1 MITAIIERISL
12 PDNPAVY
19 AVIETILLFLAVLIL
34 GFLIELINRMITNA
48 LAGIIG
54 SVPAFILRNY
64 LTYPGTVHH
73 ELSHALLALITG
85 AAVKKIVLFP
95 KGNTL
100 GSVEIE
106 PRGNLF
112 FRALQLSLSA
122 IAPVIM
128 GVISLFSLWTFVL
141 PKIGELWQYILFWYI
156 FVSIILHM
164 SLSGADYKNFFK
176 GLLPS
181 ILVFFLVFL
190 LLGSFGI
197 RFG

>member
-1 MITAIIERISL
+1 MITAIIERLSL
-12 PDNPAVY
+12 PGNPAVY
-19 AVIETILLFLAVLIL
+19 ALLETILLFLTVLIT
-34 GFLIELINRMITNA
+34 GFLISLINRVITDA
-48 LAGIIG
+48 LSGVIG

-85 AAVKKIVLFP
+85 ARVKKIVLFP

-106 PRGNLF
+106 PRGNIF
-112 FRALQLSLSA
+112 IRALQLSLSA

-128 GVISLFSLWTFVL
+128 GVISLFSLWNLVL
-141 PKIGELWQYILFWYI
+141 PKTAEIWQYILFWYV

-164 SLSGADYKNFFK
+164 SLSGADYRNFFK
-176 GLLPS
+176 GLLPTL
-181 ILVFFLVFL
+181 IVFFLIFL
-190 LLGSFGI
+190 ILGSFGI
-197 RFG
+197 RF

>member
-34 GFLIELINRMITNA
+34 GFLIELINRTITNA

-128 GVISLFSLWTFVL
+128 GVISLFSLWSFVL

-164 SLSGADYKNFFK
+164 SLSGADYWNFFK